1 VAWFGSVVDHLKQ
14 LTKTEPL
21 DCPRGW
27 ESVTFNISAMLFPW
41 PMIDLE
47 CPISGKESCEDC
59 SYARNPDAFMLRE
72 QLEELARL
80 EQEGLIS
87 PDERNV
93 RRVEMLELF
102 EARVDWL
109 AVAWILGPLG
119 LVFTLAGGVLG
130 FGFHG
135 GFLVFACAG
144 LVGLALSLSFSV
156 IADRRTKK
164 QRFDIPLFQKSEN

>member
-1 VAWFGSVVDHLKQ
+1 MAWFGDFVDHLKQ

-27 ESVTFNISAMLFPW
+27 GSVAFNISAMLFPW

-47 CPISGKESCEDC
+47 CPISGKESCADC
-59 SYARNPDAFMLRE
+59 SYARNPDAFVLRE

-87 PDERNV
+87 PGERNA

-102 EARVDWL
+102 GVRDELRA
-109 AVAWILGPLG
+109 AAWILGPLG
-119 LVFTLAGGVLG
+119 LVFTLVGGALG
-130 FGFHG
+130 FGYHA

-144 LVGLALSLSFSV
+144 LVGLALSLSFAV
-156 IADRRTKK
+156 IASRQNKK
-164 QRFDIPLFQKSEN
+164 EDQ